1 MENKK
6 DLEPSTEKK
15 HKPKGGA
22 RSGAG
27 RPKGSTDKLT
37 AKSLLETIQV
47 KANGK
52 SYEEILVQDF
62 LEARTNKDY
71 ALLMKYHQL
80 ILQKVMTTLTQI
92 EVTEDKDAVEAKKAA
107 FAEALAK
114 LTGINKD

>member
-1 MENKK
+1 MEKDNKQV
-6 DLEPSTEKK
+6 DATKK

-27 RPKGSTDKLT
+27 RPKGSTDKIT
-37 AKSLLETIQV
+37 AKSLLEMIEL

-52 SYEEILVQDF
+52 NYEEILVQDF
-62 LEARTNKDY
+62 LEARQNKDY

-80 ILQKVMTTLTQI
+80 ILQKVMTTLTKI

-107 FAEALAK
+107 FAEALAQ
-114 LTGINKD
+114 LTGINKE